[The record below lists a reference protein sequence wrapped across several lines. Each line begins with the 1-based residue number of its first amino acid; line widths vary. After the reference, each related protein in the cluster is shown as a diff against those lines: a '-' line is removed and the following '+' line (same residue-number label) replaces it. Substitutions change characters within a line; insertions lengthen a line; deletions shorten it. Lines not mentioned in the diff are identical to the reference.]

1 MKQILAAIVEYK
13 LTKDNLSRL
22 LDRIQHCMTYDHV
35 NLSNETLK
43 NFSDLYKDI
52 AHFATQDV
60 LTKKDQEIL
69 NVTLQEMEQ
78 LIVDFLSSTSPR
90 ISNACVLDKN
100 HLSL

>member
-13 LTKDNLSRL
+13 LTKNNLSRL
-22 LDRIQHCMTYDHV
+22 LDRMQWCMDCGHV
-35 NLSNETLK
+35 NANDEILK

-52 AHFATQDV
+52 AHFATQSV
-60 LTKKDQEIL
+60 LTKKDEEIL
-69 NVTLQEMEQ
+69 NVTLQEIEQ
-78 LIVDFLSSTSPR
+78 LIVDCLSSASPR

>member
-13 LTKDNLSRL
+13 LTKNNLSHL
-22 LDRIQHCMTYDHV
+22 LNRMQSCMDDHV
-35 NLSNETLK
+35 KVSDEISK

-52 AHFATQDV
+52 EHFSTQQV
-60 LTKKDQEIL
+60 FSKKDEELL
-69 NVTLQEMEQ
+69 NVTLQEIEQ
-78 LIVDFLSSTSPR
+78 LIVDCLSSTSPK